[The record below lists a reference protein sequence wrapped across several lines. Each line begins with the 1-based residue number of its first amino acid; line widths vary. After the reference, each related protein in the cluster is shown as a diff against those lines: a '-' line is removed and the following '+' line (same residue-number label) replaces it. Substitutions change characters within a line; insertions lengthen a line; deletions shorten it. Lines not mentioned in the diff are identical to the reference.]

1 MPPAEHYWQS
11 PFVDWTSAVPEDW
24 DLYVFAMRESRLKAR
39 IPAVLEALCLWRPF
53 EARASLTGPLAGQK
67 GVFWIA
73 LPARHARAA
82 VELLPRLGYTQVVE
96 RLVPVELAEASE
108 TAAASEVKWKG
119 QLFRAVRVFQQDEGE
134 FRLQA
139 PDKRVFLLEKSPGQ
153 VEAVTGYRGDS
164 RELSRRGLPV
174 EDARLLVNLT
184 SPAGRVDAGAR
195 FLEPFAGSGGLVIE
209 ARKAGFAV
217 ASLDID
223 PKIRYGLQRLNPAH
237 TLGNAARL
245 PYPSGAFDAI
255 AAEPPYSD
263 IAFDMLCAALAEFQ
277 RVLAPNGRLALLVPR
292 PQEPLLAKR
301 AAQLG
306 LRLFLSAPINRK
318 GTEVS
323 VLAWEKEGL

>member
-1 MPPAEHYWQS
+1 MPTAEHYWQS
-11 PFVDWTSAVPEDW
+11 PFVDWINAVPADW
-24 DLYVFAMRESRLKAR
+24 DLYVFTMRESRLKAR
-39 IPAVLEALCLWRPF
+39 VPAVLEALCLWRPF
-53 EARASLTGPLAGQK
+53 EAKASLTGPLAGQK

-73 LPARHARAA
+73 LQPRHARAA
-82 VELLPRLGYTQVVE
+82 VEMLPRLGYTQAVD
-96 RLVPVELAEASE
+96 RLAPADLAAPGE
-108 TAAASEVKWKG
+108 TAAGGEVKWKG
-119 QLFRAVRVFQQDEGE
+119 RLYYAMRVFQQDEGE

-153 VEAVTGYRGDS
+153 VEAVTGYRGNS

-184 SPAGRVDAGAR
+184 SPAGCVDAGAR
-195 FLEPFAGSGGLVIE
+195 FLEPFAGTGGLVIE

-223 PKIRYGLQRLNPAH
+223 PKIRHGLRRLNPSH
-237 TLGNAARL
+237 TLGDAARL
-245 PYPSGAFDAI
+245 PFASGVFTAI

-263 IAFDMLCAALAEFQ
+263 AAFDMLCRALAEFQ

-323 VLAWEKEGL
+323 VLAWKKEGF